1 MHSIYWGVVRSSTIY
16 FSGKVLHQIINLN
29 RVFTFNQLD
38 LFIRF
43 FGFNCLR
50 VLETAVRRGE
60 SIELL
65 DQVVA
70 VVEYKQHNRQQE
82 LNWNTHCLLSAT
94 KVGLGSQYLAI
105 LRRVVLN
112 EDSSERNIQHSRP
125 PQKGLLLHLEG
136 VVWLLVS
143 VVDKM

>member
-1 MHSIYWGVVRSSTIY
+1 MHSVYWGVVRSSTIY
-16 FSGKVLHQIINLN
+16 FSGKLLHQIINLN
-29 RVFTFNQLD
+29 RVITFNQLY
-38 LFIRF
+38 LFIRV

-50 VLETAVRRGE
+50 VLETAVRWGE

-70 VVEYKQHNRQQE
+70 VVENKQHNRQQE
-82 LNWNTHCLLSAT
+82 LDWNTHCLLSTT
-94 KVGLGSQYLAI
+94 KVSSQYLAI
-105 LRRVVLN
+105 WRRVVFK
-112 EDSSERNIQHSRP
+112 EDSSERNVEHSRP
-125 PQKGLLLHLEG
+125 PQKGFLLRLEG